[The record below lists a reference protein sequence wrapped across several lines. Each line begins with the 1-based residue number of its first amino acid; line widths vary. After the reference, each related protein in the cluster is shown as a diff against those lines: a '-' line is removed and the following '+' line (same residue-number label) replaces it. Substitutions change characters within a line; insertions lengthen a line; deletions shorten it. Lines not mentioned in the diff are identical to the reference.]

1 MTEPGQIDFI
11 PPTGFIESF
20 DKIEDFRIG
29 LSNLL
34 KNEPDPRIVP
44 IVWQVGFEHYV
55 EGVLIMNL
63 DSKKSAKYLR
73 YTEQIDVLME
83 LGHFDKN
90 LASDL
95 KKFYEIR
102 NIYAHI
108 INIDDGKI
116 KQLLDSMKIHS
127 SSNQSEISLN
137 NAERVSLF
145 CEELQKQLELIYQKT
160 FDEKFDIMT

>member
-20 DKIEDFRIG
+20 DKIEDFRLG

-34 KNEPDPRIVP
+34 ENEPEPRIVP

-55 EGVLIMNL
+55 KGILMMSL

-83 LGHFDKN
+83 LEHFDEN

-102 NIYAHI
+102 NNYAHI
-108 INIDDGKI
+108 INIDNVRI
-116 KQLLDSMKIHS
+116 KQLLDSMKIQS
-127 SSNQSEISLN
+127 SSNQNEISLN
-137 NAERVSLF
+137 NAERVPLF
-145 CEELQKQLELIYQKT
+145 CEELQKQLESIYQKT

>member
-29 LSNLL
+29 LSELL
-34 KNEPDPRIVP
+34 QNNPDPRIVP
-44 IVWQVGFEHYV
+44 IVWQIGFEHYV
-55 EGVLIMNL
+55 RGVLMMNF
-63 DSKKSAKYLR
+63 DSKKAVKYLR
-73 YTEQIDVLME
+73 YAEQIDVLME
-83 LGHFDKN
+83 LEYFDEN

-102 NIYAHI
+102 NNYAHI
-108 INIDDGKI
+108 INIDNEKI

-137 NAERVSLF
+137 NAERVPLF
-145 CEELQKQLELIYQKT
+145 CEEVQKQLESIYQKT
-160 FDEKFDIMT
+160 FDEKFDIIT